1 MCRLHELKFHYTY
14 SGGAEGANRRNS
26 LFGYP
31 ENVSYIYKK
40 LKHMEDINTKE
51 IKKRVARLIIK
62 KKNAWEETYKDREP
76 TQFERD
82 TYRMFAEEIENDIK
96 ALIPASEKLSICL
109 TGCAEGE
116 LSHYD
121 IEHSLQTVFKAGE
134 GIQYDSEGG
143 QFWVYV
149 KSSLVQQVL
158 RHIDYHF
165 PGGIDLN
172 VGVNSYA
179 DNPWFQN
186 WTQAEKYLRE
196 N

>member
-1 MCRLHELKFHYTY
+1 M
-14 SGGAEGANRRNS
+14 
-26 LFGYP
+26 FGYLKD
-31 ENVSYIYKK
+31 VSYIYKK
-40 LKHMEDINTKE
+40 LKHMTTQE
-51 IKKRVARLIIK
+51 IKKKVAQLIVK
-62 KKNAWEETYKDREP
+62 QKNAWEETYKDREP

-96 ALIPASEKLSICL
+96 ALIPASERLTICL

-116 LSHYD
+116 LYHSD
-121 IEHSLQTVFKAGE
+121 IELSLREVFKAGE

-172 VGVNSYA
+172 VGINSYA

>member
-1 MCRLHELKFHYTY
+1 MT
-14 SGGAEGANRRNS
+14 
-26 LFGYP
+26 
-31 ENVSYIYKK
+31 
-40 LKHMEDINTKE
+40 TQE
-51 IKKRVARLIIK
+51 IKKKVAQLIVK
-62 KKNAWEETYKDREP
+62 QKNAWEETYKDREP

-109 TGCAEGE
+109 TGCAEE
-116 LSHYD
+116 DISHYD

-165 PGGIDLN
+165 PGGINLN

-179 DNPWFQN
+179 YNPWFQN
-186 WTQAEKYLRE
+186 WTQAEKYLKE
-196 N
+196 IVQED